1 MPFQAV
7 DAALQRYRN
16 GRHSSIRQ
24 AARDNDL
31 ARTTLQDRNRGR
43 LPWAEAFKHRQLLLP
58 GDEQAL
64 ASYIRNQTIAGYPI
78 DKPTLYRIANSTLR
92 HRAEAREPGLP
103 EQVGKNWPEN
113 FYGRYLNLKHERTK
127 VLERPQAGGDAAERI
142 AHWMDLFKEMT
153 TMPVIPLDL
162 IYNMDETGIQL
173 GVQNTAACIVDTD
186 VYNRIRKSSENWENA
201 TIIECVSASGR
212 VLSPMVILGVKTHRS
227 EWHSEERR

>member
-1 MPFQAV
+1 
-7 DAALQRYRN
+7 
-16 GRHSSIRQ
+16 
-24 AARDNDL
+24 
-31 ARTTLQDRNRGR
+31 
-43 LPWAEAFKHRQLLLP
+43 
-58 GDEQAL
+58 
-64 ASYIRNQTIAGYPI
+64 
-78 DKPTLYRIANSTLR
+78 
-92 HRAEAREPGLP
+92 
-103 EQVGKNWPEN
+103 VGKNWPEN